1 MYTLLACEGPVL
13 STRGKEVEEWGG
25 EGWRMAPSV
34 KWTSVLISGVHL

>member
-13 STRGKEVEEWGG
+13 STRGKEVEEWGV
-25 EGWRMAPSV
+25 GWRMAPSV